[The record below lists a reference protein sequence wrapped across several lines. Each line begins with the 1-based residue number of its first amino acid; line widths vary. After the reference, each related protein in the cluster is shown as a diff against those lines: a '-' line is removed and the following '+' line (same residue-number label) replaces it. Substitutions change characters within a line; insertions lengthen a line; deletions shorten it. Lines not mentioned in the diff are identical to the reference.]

1 MKQRIVLIGPGRL
14 GQAVTALLAEAGH
27 SIRAV
32 IGRDAARALAAA
44 RFVGSR
50 DAATTNL
57 ARAAQGNVVLLAV
70 PDDALA
76 ATASGLRR
84 EGQLA
89 EGAVLIHFSGL
100 HPAAILNTGD
110 GPQVR
115 ALSLHPLQTFADAV
129 AGVRNLPGS
138 PFSVE
143 GDEDFLAFGE
153 QLVRDMGGSPFR
165 LRGEQKPLYHAA
177 ACVASNYLVT
187 LASLSGRILAHC
199 GFPEEE
205 AVKLLIPLLHGT
217 VHNLTAL
224 DPPRAL
230 TGPIARG
237 DVGTVARHLDALTEL
252 PDNVQKIYRLLGR
265 ETVELALKKGSLD
278 VERAGALRE
287 LLKCPPL

>member
-27 SIRAV
+27 SVRAI
-32 IGRDAARALAAA
+32 IGRDAGRALAAA

-50 DAATTNL
+50 DAATTDLN
-57 ARAAQGNVVLLAV
+57 RAAQGNVVLLAV

-76 ATASGLRR
+76 ETAAGLRR
-84 EGQLA
+84 QGQLA
-89 EGAVLIHFSGL
+89 EGAVLIHFSGR
-100 HPAAILNTGD
+100 HPAAILNQGE
-110 GPQVR
+110 GPKVR
-115 ALSLHPLQTFADAV
+115 ALSLHPLQTFADTV
-129 AGVRNLPGS
+129 GGVRNLPGT

-143 GDEDFLAFGE
+143 GDEDLVAFGE
-153 QLVRDMGGSPFR
+153 QLVRDMGGTPFR
-165 LRGEQKPLYHAA
+165 ILADRKPLYHAA

-187 LASLSGRILAHC
+187 LAAVAGRILARC
-199 GFPEEE
+199 GFPEDE

-237 DVGTVARHLDALTEL
+237 DIGTVADHLNALEEL
-252 PDNVQKIYRLLGR
+252 PDNVRQIYRLLGR
-265 ETVELALKKGSLD
+265 ETVELAIKKGSLD
-278 VERAGALRE
+278 KERAEALRE
-287 LLKCPPL
+287 LLK